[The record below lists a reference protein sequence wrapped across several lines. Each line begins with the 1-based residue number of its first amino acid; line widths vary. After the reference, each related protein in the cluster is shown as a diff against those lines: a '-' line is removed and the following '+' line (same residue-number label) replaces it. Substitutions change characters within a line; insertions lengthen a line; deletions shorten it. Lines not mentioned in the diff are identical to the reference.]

1 MYIEV
6 LTNQVTGEIIHGLH
20 NVLLPNIVRQSI
32 TTLDYLRQ
40 HLSLIK
46 IDVIRHN
53 TSIVTCCCTSSGQV
67 RNREQRC
74 YNTHIKHS
82 NNQPTNQPTKET
94 CEVKECEQE
103 RERDYHERIE
113 EVVKGRKKQN
123 KMITV
128 EKERAAIQ
136 SLLDSGYNAML
147 LSRST
152 I

>member
-1 MYIEV
+1 MKLVSNVSQRSFRKTDYNNYERELLTTICKHKYMYTEV

-53 TSIVTCCCTSSGQV
+53 TSIVTCCCTSTGQV

-74 YNTHIKHS
+74 YNNT
-82 NNQPTNQPTKET
+82 
-94 CEVKECEQE
+94 
-103 RERDYHERIE
+103 
-113 EVVKGRKKQN
+113 
-123 KMITV
+123 
-128 EKERAAIQ
+128 
-136 SLLDSGYNAML
+136 
-147 LSRST
+147 
-152 I
+152 